1 MEYCWGCLGVILGP
15 FGTNLSPFRS
25 QTASN
30 CGQFGADFTPCS
42 DTKWPKYPQ
51 IMYSDTDPKY
61 AVPGGSL
68 WGHFWGDLVHLEPIL
83 GPFPGP
89 VVLFELFFDQC
100 HPSLLPKR
108 ALMPFYQMQWARL

>member
-1 MEYCWGCLGVILGP
+1 
-15 FGTNLSPFRS
+15 
-25 QTASN
+25 
-30 CGQFGADFTPCS
+30 
-42 DTKWPKYPQ
+42 
-51 IMYSDTDPKY
+51 MYSGTDHKY
-61 AVPGGSL
+61 TEPGGSL
-68 WGHFWGDLVHLEPIL
+68 WGKLLGALVHLGGHLEPIL